1 MLQTTKAS
9 EISTGMNEGKL
20 FAGSDQQNGTT
31 LQMTAKPVN
40 GLSNG
45 QQNWAYQHDTTDSDS
60 DVGSRGDD
68 AITGQL
74 QHTDEE
80 KGMTC
85 GSGTTHSIILDIST
99 TNFVDMVT
107 VKTLK
112 NVGVPGP
119 VPHKFV
125 WDNTFV
131 LMCII
136 FRNTSAFVMFYS
148 FRYSETLDRLI
159 WMSIYRAAKVSGSP
173 HKTDTH

>member
-1 MLQTTKAS
+1 M
-9 EISTGMNEGKL
+9 STGMNEGKL
-20 FAGSDQQNGTT
+20 FAGSDQQNGTALHT
-31 LQMTAKPVN
+31 TAKPVN

-45 QQNWAYQHDTTDSDS
+45 RENWAYQHDTADSDS

-74 QHTDEE
+74 QHVDEE

-119 VPHKFV
+119 VPHKLA
-125 WDNTFV
+125 WNNINNTFV
-131 LMCII
+131 LICII
-136 FRNTSAFVMFYS
+136 FRNNSAFVMFYS
-148 FRYSETLDRLI
+148 FRYLETLGRLI
-159 WMSIYRAAKVSGSP
+159 WMSIYRAAKVSASP
-173 HKTDTH
+173 YKTDTH